1 MLLTVSLGSLLALI
15 VLGIPIGFA
24 LVTAATLGLLF
35 FSSTPPQILALQTF
49 SNLNSFP
56 LLAVPLFIL
65 GGNLLLRT
73 GLAQSLIESAEAW
86 VGHLRGGLAIGAVLA
101 SIFFAAITG
110 SSAAEAAAVGTVLLP
125 SMKQVGYPVRFSGAL
140 IAASGGLGLLI
151 PPSLTMILFGSLA
164 QFPVGTLF
172 IAGIVPGVLSG
183 VVLAFF
189 AAFLARRMGLGSGE
203 SFRWRRALKSLRKAA
218 PALFI
223 PVLVIGGIYGGYFT
237 PTEVAVVVVFYAV
250 AVGIIQRKLTFPLL
264 YKVLA
269 ESLRTTTMIFT
280 LFIGSKLLGLVLTQ
294 GQVPQ
299 HLLNLLLS
307 HGVSKWHFLLML
319 NVALLVM
326 GMFVDGLSLLLI
338 SLPLVLPL
346 AQHFGI
352 SLAHLAVI
360 MTMNIEIGVLT
371 PPVGLNLY
379 VVSSIADVSMESLSR
394 ALLPFWLLLLGLLL
408 VFTYIPALSLVLVH

>member
-189 AAFLARRMGLGSGE
+189 AAYLSRRMGLGSGE
-203 SFRWRRALKSLRKAA
+203 SFRWRRALKSLWKAA

-352 SLAHLAVI
+352 SLAHLA
-360 MTMNIEIGVLT
+360 G
-371 PPVGLNLY
+371 
-379 VVSSIADVSMESLSR
+379 S
-394 ALLPFWLLLLGLLL
+394 
-408 VFTYIPALSLVLVH
+408 

>member
-24 LVTAATLGLLF
+24 LVTAATLGLLV

-125 SMKQVGYPVRFSGAL
+125 SMKKVGYPVRFSGAL

-183 VVLAFF
+183 VALAFF
-189 AAFLARRMGLGSGE
+189 AAYMSRRMGLGSGDP
-203 SFRWRRALKSLRKAA
+203 FRWRRAFTSLRKAA

-250 AVGIIQRKLTFPLL
+250 AVGIAQRKLTFPLL

-299 HLLNLLLS
+299 HLLNVLLS

-352 SLAHLAVI
+352 PLAHLAVI

-379 VVSSIADVSMESLSR
+379 VISSIADVSMETLSR

-408 VFTYIPALSLVLVH
+408 LVTYVPSLSLVLVH